1 MRTLPCSSALPALL
15 ALVLACGDKDSAA
28 DSAGGD
34 SSDSAPVEAIDAD
47 GDGAA
52 ADVDCDDADPTV
64 APGLTETCDGR
75 DQDCDGEVDEDA
87 ADATGWRSDVDGD
100 GYGAGEIV
108 AVSCEAPA
116 GSASL
121 DGDCDDSNPAAY
133 PGAPE
138 DCEVAADLN
147 CDGSIGGED
156 GDADGVV
163 ACEDCDDT
171 NAQAYPGNVERAD
184 DGVDGDCDGL
194 EGGEDRDGDGLNEVE
209 EAQAGTDPLLADTDG
224 DGLSDGDER
233 GEHGTDPLDDDSD
246 GDGASDGAEVLGY
259 TDPTDATDKP
269 YIGGWEI
276 DACRGSITST
286 GTTVGKIAPS
296 FSLTDQHGDKVKL
309 HDFCGK
315 VVLLD
320 FGTFW

>member
-15 ALVLACGDKDSAA
+15 VLVLACGDKDSAT

-34 SSDSAPVEAIDAD
+34 SSDTSTVEAIDAD

-52 ADVDCDDADPTV
+52 ADIDCDDADPTV

-87 ADATGWRSDVDGD
+87 ADATGWQSDIDGD
-100 GYGAGEIV
+100 GYGAGELV

-147 CDGSIGGED
+147 
-156 GDADGVV
+156 
-163 ACEDCDDT
+163 
-171 NAQAYPGNVERAD
+171 
-184 DGVDGDCDGL
+184 
-194 EGGEDRDGDGLNEVE
+194 
-209 EAQAGTDPLLADTDG
+209 
-224 DGLSDGDER
+224 LSLI
-233 GEHGTDPLDDDSD
+233 H
-246 GDGASDGAEVLGY
+246 
-259 TDPTDATDKP
+259 
-269 YIGGWEI
+269 I
-276 DACRGSITST
+276 
-286 GTTVGKIAPS
+286 
-296 FSLTDQHGDKVKL
+296 
-309 HDFCGK
+309 
-315 VVLLD
+315 
-320 FGTFW
+320 